1 MASDGNNEDG
11 PQLTELESLQL
22 KANNITDGSLESTR
36 RMISLCE
43 DSEGAGMSSVQALE
57 HQGEQLNR
65 IENGMNDMNAEMTE
79 AEKHLTGMDKW
90 CGLCV
95 CPWKRTAKVRDSDA
109 QWNKSGSTPSSS
121 SKPVSAQPKSNGN
134 VITQGP
140 YVKRILNDAREDEME
155 ENLQS
160 VGDML
165 GNLKNMAADM
175 GSTIENQNKQI
186 DRINI
191 QASAVDTR
199 IHVAN
204 KRTDKLLN

>member
-1 MASDGNNEDG
+1 MATDANNDDG

-22 KANNITDGSLESTR
+22 KANNITDDSLESTR

-43 DSEGAGMSSVQALE
+43 DSEGAGMSSIQALE

-65 IENGMNDMNAEMTE
+65 IENGMDGMNAEMAE
-79 AEKHLTGMDKW
+79 AEKHLIGMEKW

-95 CPWKRTAKVRDSDA
+95 CPWKRTAKIRDSDG
-109 QWNKSGSTPSSS
+109 QWAKGANSPNS
-121 SKPVSAQPKSNGN
+121 SKPISSQPKSSDNIN
-134 VITQGP
+134 SNKGP

-155 ENLQS
+155 DNLQS
-160 VGDML
+160 VGNML

-186 DRINI
+186 DRINVKG
-191 QASAVDTR
+191 STVDTR
-199 IHVAN
+199 IHIAN